1 MIGLWVSLLRATLPD
16 SDCMGSSFKK
26 ILVPYST
33 RSPGPGPKGDGSL
46 YFGQT
51 ALVIGSIFVLVGV
64 FMSTK
69 VVFADNLSRRWRIIH
84 FIASV
89 VIAIFFFSIGGQR
102 P

>member
-1 MIGLWVSLLRATLPD
+1 MIGLWVSLLRAALLD
-16 SDCMGSSFKK
+16 WDCMGSCFRKY
-26 ILVPYST
+26 LFLTPHVV
-33 RSPGPGPKGDGSL
+33 PGPKGDGSL

-51 ALVIGSIFVLVGV
+51 AQVIGVIFVLVGV

-69 VVFADNLSRRWRIIH
+69 LVFADNLSRRWRIIH

-89 VIAIFFFSIGGQR
+89 VIAIFFFSVGGQR